1 MIGEL
6 NASHLGISGPT
17 PGAVSIPVGRLGV
30 RFDRAALER
39 DGSLVVSEII
49 AQGPAA
55 VANVRLGERIA
66 SVDGVPVRAGLSV
79 DSLLMGK
86 VGRRVV
92 LSVIAS
98 AGGASGGAA
107 REVVV
112 RPVNL
117 GTEKGLVY
125 RQWVEERRAYVAKAS
140 GGRLGYVHMLDMG
153 QPSLDQLYLDLDAEN
168 QAREGVVVD
177 VRNNNGGFVNVYA
190 IDVLARRNYLN
201 FTDRGTGVVTPARSG
216 LGQRM
221 LDRPT
226 ILVTNQQTLS
236 DGEDFTEG
244 YRTLGLGKV
253 VGEPTAGWIIFT
265 SNVTLLDGATSL
277 RLPSTRVSDNSGK
290 DMEMNPRPV
299 DIPVVRPIG
308 ESYAGK
314 DSQLDAAVQALLG
327 ALPKRP

>member
-1 MIGEL
+1 M
-6 NASHLGISGPT
+6 
-17 PGAVSIPVGRLGV
+17 
-30 RFDRAALER
+30 
-39 DGSLVVSEII
+39 I

-55 VANVRLGERIA
+55 VANARLGDRLA
-66 SVDGVPVRAGLSV
+66 SIDGVPVRPALSV

-86 VGRRVV
+86 VGRVV
-92 LSVIAS
+92 LSVVAS
-98 AGGASGGAA
+98 ASGAAGGAP
-107 REVVV
+107 REVVL
-112 RPVNL
+112 RPVN
-117 GTEKGLVY
+117 
-125 RQWVEERRAYVAKAS
+125 
-140 GGRLGYVHMLDMG
+140 
-153 QPSLDQLYLDLDAEN
+153 PDAEN

-177 VRNNNGGFVNVYA
+177 LRNNNGGFVNVYA

-216 LGQRM
+216 IGQRM

-226 ILVTNQQTLS
+226 ILVTKQQTLS

-277 RLPSTRVSDNSGK
+277 RLPSTRVTDNSGK
-290 DMEMNPRPV
+290 DMEMHPRPV

-314 DSQLDAAVQALLG
+314 DSQFDVAVQALMG
-327 ALPKRP
+327 AFPKRP